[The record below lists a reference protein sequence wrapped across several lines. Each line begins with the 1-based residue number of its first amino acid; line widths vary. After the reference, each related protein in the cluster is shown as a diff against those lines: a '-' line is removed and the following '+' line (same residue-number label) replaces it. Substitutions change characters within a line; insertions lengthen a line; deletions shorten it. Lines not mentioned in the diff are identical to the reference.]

1 MRIKFYACLQL
12 SLECKTSSLNSE
24 PVFNSWWKCTPQA
37 TVQRL
42 EPTSETK
49 DLLANHIQ
57 YSNET
62 NHNVPTSDNIAVCM
76 YISFF
81 FNK

>member
-1 MRIKFYACLQL
+1 M
-12 SLECKTSSLNSE
+12 
-24 PVFNSWWKCTPQA
+24 
-37 TVQRL
+37 QRL

-57 YSNET
+57 YSHET

-81 FNK
+81 STNKDHLCTQGEVAVAE